1 MSSIVVITGPMKSG
15 KTKKLIQL
23 YKIISIQN
31 NLNPIM
37 IKPSIDNRFSQD
49 KVVSR
54 DGDSI
59 QCYNVRSLKDI
70 IDIFALEKINNIF
83 IDEFQFI
90 KGNINQ
96 LLEIKNKDVNLY
108 ISGLERTSEL
118 KPFKIMKDALKIA
131 DVKVYLTGKCQ
142 MCGNPSEYTYYKG
155 NKTNNILIGDDCY
168 LTVCKSC
175 YYKLRNKEILI

>member
-1 MSSIVVITGPMKSG
+1 MSSIIVITGPMKSG

-23 YKIISIQN
+23 YKIISMQD

-83 IDEFQFI
+83 IVEGFTIGFTI
-90 KGNINQ
+90 
-96 LLEIKNKDVNLY
+96 LEADNNK
-108 ISGLERTSEL
+108 
-118 KPFKIMKDALKIA
+118 
-131 DVKVYLTGKCQ
+131 
-142 MCGNPSEYTYYKG
+142 
-155 NKTNNILIGDDCY
+155 
-168 LTVCKSC
+168 
-175 YYKLRNKEILI
+175 